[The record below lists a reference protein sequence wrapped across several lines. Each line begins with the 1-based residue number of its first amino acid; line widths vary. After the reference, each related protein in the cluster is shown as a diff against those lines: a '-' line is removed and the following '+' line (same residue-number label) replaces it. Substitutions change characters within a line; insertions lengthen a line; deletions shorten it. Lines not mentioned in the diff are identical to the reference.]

1 MLDTIPSIRL
11 RDIVDILIVSYL
23 IYRILLLI
31 RGTRAVQMVLGIA
44 SILMLYFLSAFFELQ
59 ALRVLLK
66 TFLGSLLVVIVILFQ
81 SEIRRGLAHM

>member
-59 ALRVLLK
+59 AL
-66 TFLGSLLVVIVILFQ
+66 
-81 SEIRRGLAHM
+81 